1 MLLNNENFYIKTVMC
16 MRMRHKKNLDA
27 RLSAVEDYL
36 ITLRNDSL
44 NFNDALT
51 EKHILNLKELF
62 GNDNPVFLEIGCGK
76 GQFGCTFAREN
87 PNVNII
93 CVEKVKNV
101 IVIACEAAKEMN
113 LKNIKFLNCAAEYL
127 QSYLPSG
134 IFEAIYLNFSCP
146 YPKKSYASHR
156 LTGDRFLSIYKTLLK
171 PNAPVCQ
178 KTDNM
183 HFFEFSIES
192 FSKNGYEL
200 SNVSL
205 DLHNSD
211 FEGNIV
217 TEYEEKFSSQGLP
230 IYRLEARVKNN

>member
-1 MLLNNENFYIKTVMC
+1 MVIT
-16 MRMRHKKNLDA
+16 MRMRHKKNLDT
-27 RLSAVEDYL
+27 RLEAVSDYL
-36 ITLRNDSL
+36 ITVRNESL
-44 NFNDALT
+44 NFNDVKQENHLIDT
-51 EKHILNLKELF
+51 KKLF
-62 GNDNPVFLEIGCGK
+62 KNDNPVYLEIGCGK
-76 GQFGCTFAREN
+76 GQFGCTFAKEN
-87 PNVNII
+87 TDINII

-101 IVIACEAAKEMN
+101 IVLACEMAQKME
-113 LKNIKFLNCAAEYL
+113 LKNIMFINCSAEYL
-127 QSYLPSG
+127 QSYLEEHLFET
-134 IFEAIYLNFSCP
+134 IFLNFSCP

-156 LTGDRFLSIYKTLLK
+156 LTSERFLNIYKTLLK

-192 FSKNGYEL
+192 FSKNGYEI

-217 TEYEEKFSSQGLP
+217 TEYEERFSSQGFP
-230 IYRLEARVKNN
+230 IYRLEARVKD